1 MVLTN
6 LDMVLFTDIEGV
18 PLAVV
23 DIEVTVVLQLLE
35 IVDDVVGMLL
45 VVLARQDGSVE
56 FAMTYVTMFDVG
68 GEAIGP
74 SRSARP

>member
-1 MVLTN
+1 VVLTN